1 MNWLIAQEIDFQR
14 VNLWQGSEQ
23 MSPAQLSAISKMKA
37 GSVLVEAI
45 AAPST
50 GAASSPNNNTDGIRV
65 IYLIDSY
72 PDPINADEARNSVAR
87 NLIARANKI
96 KIDEIMQGLRAKAK
110 IEISDEILKEEITK
124 LNQADSLRVA
134 ERTSARRLE
143 YMRSAWF
150 FCFLLLVPVAL
161 WNFFKSVPAI
171 SPQQGALRRLQ
182 KLEQTVYVRFI
193 ETLLAG
199 FLLCFPLLRFISERL
214 AGYDA
219 KVITIAAVV
228 GFSIALAVLFL
239 VKKVPLLKE
248 LNKVRLAAP
257 IALFVIQ
264 YLAMAI

>member
-1 MNWLIAQEIDFQR
+1 
-14 VNLWQGSEQ
+14 
-23 MSPAQLSAISKMKA
+23 
-37 GSVLVEAI
+37 
-45 AAPST
+45 
-50 GAASSPNNNTDGIRV
+50 
-65 IYLIDSY
+65 
-72 PDPINADEARNSVAR
+72 
-87 NLIARANKI
+87 
-96 KIDEIMQGLRAKAK
+96 MQGLRAKAK